1 LRRSHHWTYGASPAT
16 IGRIKTRLL
25 PRMLGRAAIRYAPEE
40 TMTRIVAPISRRTL
54 LASAAAFAAANV
66 TAQAQ
71 SWPQRPVKLLVGF
84 AAGGNIDNVAR
95 LTAQRLSDV
104 FGQQFIIENRVGAMG
119 TLAADSV
126 VHAAPDGYT
135 FFWAGTGTISIFPA
149 MGKPPYDTFKDFAP
163 VSMIGTNP
171 QVLIVNPKLPIK
183 NVKEFVQYVKGQ
195 KEKLPYGGGGGPGS
209 VSNLLMAMF
218 LKRAGLELTA
228 VSYRGTAPA
237 MTDVIAG
244 HIPTMFVPLPEAAPQ
259 AEGGKIR
266 MIAISDDKRSK
277 SAPQIPTIAE
287 SGYPGFRG
295 ISWNGL
301 MAPAATPKDIVN
313 RIAAEF
319 GKAAKDPKFV
329 AALDKYGVDPDGLTP
344 QEFTDFL
351 KHDMALWAEAVKV
364 AGVKLP

>member
-1 LRRSHHWTYGASPAT
+1 M
-16 IGRIKTRLL
+16 KK
-25 PRMLGRAAIRYAPEE
+25 
-40 TMTRIVAPISRRTL
+40 IVTPISRRTL
-54 LASAAAFAAANV
+54 LASAGALAAV
-66 TAQAQ
+66 HTTGVAQAQ
-71 SWPQRPVKLLVGF
+71 SWPQKPVRLLVGF

-95 LTAQRLSDV
+95 LTGQRLSEA
-104 FGQQFIIENRVGAMG
+104 FGQQFLVENRVGAMG
-119 TLAADSV
+119 TLAADAV

-135 FFWAGTGTISIFPA
+135 LFWAGTGTVSIFPA
-149 MGKPPYDTFKDFAP
+149 MGKPPYDTLKDFAP
-163 VSMIGTNP
+163 ISMIGTNP

-183 NVKEFVQYVKGQ
+183 NVKEFVDYVKGQ

-209 VSNLLMAMF
+209 VSNLLMSLF
-218 LKRAGLELTA
+218 LKRAGLEMTA

-244 HIPTMFVPLPEAAPQ
+244 HIPTMFVPLPEAKPQ
-259 AEGGKIR
+259 AEGGKVR
-266 MIAISDDKRSK
+266 MIAISDDKRSR
-277 SAPQIPTIAE
+277 SAPEIPTIAE

-319 GKAAKDPKFV
+319 ARAAKDPKFV
-329 AALDKYGVDPDGLTP
+329 AALDKYGVDPAGLTP
-344 QEFTDFL
+344 EEFTNFI
-351 KHDMALWAEAVKV
+351 KHDMALWAEAVKI